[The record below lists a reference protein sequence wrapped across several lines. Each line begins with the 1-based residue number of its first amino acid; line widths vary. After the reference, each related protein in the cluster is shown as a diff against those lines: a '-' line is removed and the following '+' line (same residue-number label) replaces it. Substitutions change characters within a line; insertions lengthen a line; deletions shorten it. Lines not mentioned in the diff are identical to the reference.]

1 MRILVVH
8 NRYQQPGGE
17 DVVVR
22 AETAL
27 LRSKGLEVESFQE
40 DNIDIASW
48 SDAVMTTVSC
58 VYSYSAARDV
68 RKLIE
73 RFQPDLAH
81 IHNFFPRVSPSVH
94 YAFHEANIPIVQT
107 LHNYRLLCPASTFL
121 RDGKICEDCME
132 KSIPWPAVQHGCY
145 RKDRFASAAMV
156 NMLTIHRALRTWG
169 RTVTRFI
176 APTQFARLKF
186 IEGGLPEERIVVK
199 PNFVIPD
206 PGMGSGNGG
215 YVLFV
220 GRLSEEK
227 GLSTLLAAWSQVIP
241 QGRLKIV
248 GDGPMAG
255 VVKNA
260 SSTIRGIEWLGP
272 RSREEVS
279 ALMADAAVLVFPSV
293 WYETFGLTVIEA
305 LATGLP
311 VVASRLGA
319 MAELVSDGETG
330 RLFNAGSSSELAATI
345 NSALSHPGLLKA
357 MRIKARLEFERK
369 YTAESNYSM
378 LMDIYQ
384 SALGVYSHKQILG
397 KDPLLIAP

>member
-1 MRILVVH
+1 MRILIVH
-8 NRYQQPGGE
+8 NLYQQPGGE

-27 LRSKGLEVESFQE
+27 LRSKGHEVEGFQE
-40 DNIDIASW
+40 NNIDIASW
-48 SDAVMTTVSC
+48 SDAAMTTVSC

-68 RKLIE
+68 RTLIE

-94 YAFHEANIPIVQT
+94 YACHEAKIPIVQT

-121 RDGKICEDCME
+121 RDGKICEDCMD

-176 APTQFARLKF
+176 APTQFARCKF

-206 PGMGSGNGG
+206 PGIGTGNGG

-220 GRLSEEK
+220 GRLTEEK
-227 GLSTLLAAWSQVIP
+227 GLSTLLTAWSQVLP
-241 QGRLKIV
+241 HGRLKIV
-248 GDGPMAG
+248 GDGPMSA
-255 VVKNA
+255 VVERA
-260 SSTIRGIEWLGP
+260 SSTIHGIEWLGA
-272 RSREEVS
+272 RTREEVS
-279 ALMADAAVLVFPSV
+279 ALMANAALLVFPSI
-293 WYETFGLTVIEA
+293 WYETFGLTIIEA

-319 MAELVSDGETG
+319 MAELVSDGQTG
-330 RLFNAGSSSELAATI
+330 RLFTAGSSSELAGAI
-345 NSALSHPGLLKA
+345 NWALSHPEMLKA
-357 MRIKARLEFERK
+357 MRIKARHEFERK
-369 YTAESNYSM
+369 YTAESNYSI
-378 LMDIYQ
+378 LSDIYQ
-384 SALGVYSHKQILG
+384 SALGAYSNKENRG
-397 KDPLLIAP
+397 KDRLLTVP